1 MEDDLS
7 RVRAELTDRE
17 ARSQDRDD
25 QLDRLHAINRD
36 LTAEL
41 VTPTQV
47 RLNATEK
54 LDIMQASLKVA
65 EMELA
70 TIKVRVKEL
79 EQRASK
85 DQQLLLSNED
95 QFRDQLMERNMLL
108 LMIY

>member
-1 MEDDLS
+1 M
-7 RVRAELTDRE
+7 
-17 ARSQDRDD
+17 
-25 QLDRLHAINRD
+25 QLID

-41 VTPTQV
+41 ATQTQA

-54 LDIMQASLKVA
+54 LDIMQASLKAA

-70 TIKVRVKEL
+70 TIKVQVKEL

-85 DQQLLLSNED
+85 DQRSLLSNED

-108 LMIY
+108 LTIY